1 MPSTQIAPVRLV
13 DLVLRNRRLI
23 VTLVVALSANTSD
36 AQIMTRVGAE
46 WKTTSILT
54 EVCAHI
60 RQRSQFAFVLIRFR
74 RSSSVHSTTNSSLQ
88 SIGLLI
94 QTASL
99 LARKI
104 VMPMSGLKSP
114 IPPPAKSS
122 GNPHSSS
129 SGSIARLLTSVG
141 LPTRTNSQSPPVL
154 AVSVSAPST
163 TKLSGGP
170 PSSSKNLFEALC

>member
-74 RSSSVHSTTNSSLQ
+74 RSSVHSTTNLSLQ

-94 QTASL
+94 RTVSL

>member
-1 MPSTQIAPVRLV
+1 MPSTQIAPVRLIY
-13 DLVLRNRRLI
+13 LVPRNRQLI

-36 AQIMTRVGAE
+36 AQIMTRVGSD

-60 RQRSQFAFVLIRFR
+60 RQRPEFALVLIRFCR
-74 RSSSVHSTTNSSLQ
+74 SSVHSTTNLSLQ

-94 QTASL
+94 QTASS

-122 GNPHSSS
+122 GNLLSSS
-129 SGSIARLLTSVG
+129 SGSIARLLMSVG
-141 LPTRTNSQSPPVL
+141 RPTRTSSQSPPVL
-154 AVSVSAPST
+154 AVSVSAPSMT
-163 TKLSGGP
+163 RLSGGP